1 MDLRTAQ
8 AARDLGLFLE
18 RASDLPGARKA
29 LAEAIRIDE
38 KVLGVTA
45 PETLADV
52 GDLATIL
59 PAAQAA
65 PLLARAA
72 ESRDPAVAGP
82 ALSAWA
88 EICKA
93 AGDRAGA
100 ASLLRRAV
108 TKAEAVDGKNGPMV
122 ALVLNALAAVAQPE
136 EAIGALGRAL
146 EIDRKVL
153 APQNGQTL
161 QDVRSL
167 AGLLRRSGRAT
178 EAAALEHQFAIGA
191 SH

>member
-1 MDLRTAQ
+1 
-8 AARDLGLFLE
+8 
-18 RASDLPGARKA
+18 
-29 LAEAIRIDE
+29 
-38 KVLGVTA
+38 
-45 PETLADV
+45 
-52 GDLATIL
+52 
-59 PAAQAA
+59 
-65 PLLARAA
+65 
-72 ESRDPAVAGP
+72 
-82 ALSAWA
+82 
-88 EICKA
+88 
-93 AGDRAGA
+93 
-100 ASLLRRAV
+100 
-108 TKAEAVDGKNGPMV
+108 VDGKNGPMV